1 MDLETISREELASR
15 LHAAFLRSGKT
26 LALAESCTGGAI
38 AASLTA
44 IPNASQFFLGSIVA
58 YSNGWKESFLGVSQ
72 TVLKKEGA
80 VSREAVKQMV
90 TGLFQQTTADYVAAV
105 SGSLG
110 PIGDGNV
117 WICVGKRG
125 EKMDA
130 ELIHAP
136 LDRRLGIDFA
146 VNAVLASLLIRLTPE
161 RFDV

>member
-1 MDLETISREELASR
+1 MDLAKK
-15 LHAAFLRSGKT
+15 LHAAFLESGKT

-58 YSNGWKESFLGVSQ
+58 YSNGWKESFLGVPQ

-80 VSREAVKQMV
+80 VSEAVVKAMV
-90 TGLFQQTTADYVAAV
+90 TGLFEQTTADYAAAV

-110 PIGDGNV
+110 PLGDGTV
-117 WICVGKRG
+117 WIAVGKRG
-125 EKMDA
+125 ETPKT
-130 ELIHAP
+130 ERIHGP
-136 LDRRLGIDFA
+136 QDRHLGIDFA
-146 VNAVLASLLIRLTPE
+146 VKKVLASLLIQLIPE